1 MSVTAR
7 DSRSG
12 WARAQRAPARNGL
25 LEVELCPHPV
35 NHPGDHEWRA
45 IGWREP
51 VSGGEASG
59 FPNGGGGQGDIGKP
73 MASRPDIIRGSAGS
87 GDVGG
92 VVFQGEAKLPC
103 PGAAGKIPR
112 RACLMHIFGHSTMAA
127 NENRANHAKN
137 RTRCQ
142 ARAAR
147 LPCLFVTTESKVATF
162 ERWP

>member
-92 VVFQGEAKLPC
+92 VVLQGEAKLPC

-112 RACLMHIFGHSTMAA
+112 RACLMAIFGHSIKELMKTEATTRKTEPGA
-127 NENRANHAKN
+127 RRA
-137 RTRCQ
+137 Q
-142 ARAAR
+142 RAF
-147 LPCLFVTTESKVATF
+147 LVSL
-162 ERWP
+162 